1 MKDIKSFY
9 KKALREAGI
18 KAEPGSGR
26 KLGHMKIAE
35 LHTLYI
41 ESGLNDMKDEKSF
54 YKKALRAAGIKAE
67 PGSGR
72 KFGHMK
78 IAELRTLYIES
89 VLNEK

>member
-1 MKDIKSFY
+1 MSKGVLDMKDIKSFY
-9 KKALREAGI
+9 KKALRE
-18 KAEPGSGR
+18 
-26 KLGHMKIAE
+26 
-35 LHTLYI
+35 
-41 ESGLNDMKDEKSF
+41 
-54 YKKALRAAGIKAE
+54 AGIKAE